1 MTEANRSFWFFIIP
15 LFLMTFFIFG
25 EHLIVVPLSASI
37 SKATGLPLVKAG
49 LLVAIYPLAA
59 AVSAFFSA
67 PFSDRLGL
75 KTMIIVLSLGFSA
88 STLGFAT
95 ANSVSTIL
103 FFRVLCG
110 ICGGPVF
117 ASVLAFIGDKF
128 KGKERVRAITALML
142 TFSTASILA
151 VPMGSWIGDT
161 FGWRMP
167 FYLISGIVLI
177 CSILITRMTAISTGA
192 ETGKIMHQYLEL
204 IQLFQL
210 AKVRKV
216 FILQFFMIIGLFGF
230 VPNVSVWLNLNYGFD
245 ATQIG
250 LCYMQGGIGGFIG
263 NNIAGFFL
271 QRGYKDSL
279 IITGSMIM
287 GCFLVMAT
295 LELLPAIYVGI
306 FFGGLMFGGSIRMP
320 ALQVILTE
328 LIPINLRGRF
338 MSMSMIVSNVTMGL
352 GGIWGI
358 QVLTVKAG
366 RLEGMPIVG
375 LIGGLSLL
383 FVPYLVYLVR
393 KELDKAEQVF

>member
-67 PFSDRLGL
+67 PFSDRLGR

-142 TFSTASILA
+142 TF
-151 VPMGSWIGDT
+151 
-161 FGWRMP
+161 
-167 FYLISGIVLI
+167 
-177 CSILITRMTAISTGA
+177 
-192 ETGKIMHQYLEL
+192 
-204 IQLFQL
+204 
-210 AKVRKV
+210 
-216 FILQFFMIIGLFGF
+216 
-230 VPNVSVWLNLNYGFD
+230 
-245 ATQIG
+245 
-250 LCYMQGGIGGFIG
+250 
-263 NNIAGFFL
+263 
-271 QRGYKDSL
+271 
-279 IITGSMIM
+279 
-287 GCFLVMAT
+287 
-295 LELLPAIYVGI
+295 
-306 FFGGLMFGGSIRMP
+306 
-320 ALQVILTE
+320 
-328 LIPINLRGRF
+328 
-338 MSMSMIVSNVTMGL
+338 
-352 GGIWGI
+352 
-358 QVLTVKAG
+358 
-366 RLEGMPIVG
+366 
-375 LIGGLSLL
+375 
-383 FVPYLVYLVR
+383 
-393 KELDKAEQVF
+393 